1 MEATISFDLVSPEQ
15 LVFNDKAGMIIVPGK
30 EGDIGVLP
38 GHSKFL
44 SSLRS
49 GRLMVYGE
57 GKQLLKSF
65 FVTGGFVEI
74 NPEKC
79 IVLAEEVLEMSNLD
93 KTTIEKQ
100 IQELENEESDESK
113 KLYLIAKSQ
122 IEALESKHYENEE
135 KLYCSVY
142 RTPIFRFLLRFL
154 IFLLLLSRF
163 VY

>member
-15 LVFNDKAGMIIVPGK
+15 LVFNDKVGMIIVPGK

-38 GHSKFL
+38 GHSKLL

-79 IVLAEEVLEMSNLD
+79 IVLVEEVFEMNSLN
-93 KTTIEKQ
+93 KSEIEKQ
-100 IQELENEESDESK
+100 VQELENETSDELK
-113 KLYLIAKSQ
+113 QQYLIAKSKM
-122 IEALESKHYENEE
+122 EALNSSYYE
-135 KLYCSVY
+135 K
-142 RTPIFRFLLRFL
+142 I
-154 IFLLLLSRF
+154 
-163 VY
+163 

>member
-79 IVLAEEVLEMSNLD
+79 IVLVEEVFEMNSLN
-93 KTTIEKQ
+93 KSEIEKQ
-100 IQELENEESDESK
+100 VQELENETSDESK
-113 KLYLIAKSQ
+113 HQYLIAKSK
-122 IEALESKHYENEE
+122 IEALNSSHYE
-135 KLYCSVY
+135 K
-142 RTPIFRFLLRFL
+142 I
-154 IFLLLLSRF
+154 
-163 VY
+163 

>member
-15 LVFNDKAGMIIVPGK
+15 LVFNDKVGMIIVPGK

-79 IVLAEEVLEMSNLD
+79 IVLVEEVFEMNSLN
-93 KTTIEKQ
+93 KSEIEKQ
-100 IQELENEESDESK
+100 VQELENETSDELK
-113 KLYLIAKSQ
+113 RQYLIAKSK
-122 IEALESKHYENEE
+122 IEALNSSYYE
-135 KLYCSVY
+135 K
-142 RTPIFRFLLRFL
+142 I
-154 IFLLLLSRF
+154 
-163 VY
+163 